1 MAISYIVS
9 ERWSPEADRLDLL
22 NLFGAPIKEHLN
34 NGNYIILYIV
44 ALNLIVVSL
53 VHDFSGFIGS
63 SGLPPKLGLDKLC

>member
-9 ERWSPEADRLDLL
+9 ERCRWSPEADRLDLL

-34 NGNYIILYIV
+34 NGNYYIV
-44 ALNLIVVSL
+44 ALYLIVVSI

-63 SGLPPKLGLDKLC
+63 SGLPPKPSISL